1 MSYLYSILAGFG
13 FLFTICLCRC
23 YYSCYSVDEN
33 KNEHE
38 SLVLDERFIYI

>member
-1 MSYLYSILAGFG
+1 MYYLYSILAGFG

-23 YYSCYSVDEN
+23 YYSYYSCYSVDEN

-38 SLVLDERFIYI
+38 ALVLD